1 MPLELRN
8 AALQVYNN
16 RKKSLPNTYL
26 THTSLRLF
34 PDETVESNEAACKG
48 TQQLAQ
54 PQGGTNTLLTALV

>member
-1 MPLELRN
+1 MPPELRN

-34 PDETVESNEAACKG
+34 PDETVESNEAAAKE
-48 TQQLAQ
+48 LS
-54 PQGGTNTLLTALV
+54 NRHSHKEVLILD